1 MRNDVVLIGIALSSL
16 VAGATLAD
24 DGKQSPPAT
33 PAPAAT
39 PIQPSAAP
47 AATPASGKSDRLLNQ
62 VIEIRN
68 EWVKTRAA
76 DAPPVETVE
85 DRGREQVGRLLFS
98 KVTLEFEE
106 VTLREALRALRRELG
121 LNMTVFLA
129 DPSGKTQRPGFDGEQ
144 LVSLSLRE
152 VDGRAA
158 LEALLA
164 FAGKEGTWQLHNG
177 VIEVGPR
184 AHLARQEA
192 REARFYDTSDLAIDP
207 PDWEAPMSPGGA
219 PRELQRRTSDEV
231 IGEVA
236 RMIVTHC
243 EPDAF
248 LPEPEMR
255 FDEATGRMVP
265 RQHTT
270 PSGNGAGRGGSG
282 RKSPNTQA
290 TANFDPADAQVF
302 VKGRWASIQMKDN
315 KLAILAP
322 DFVHRA
328 INGYPSPIPPPAAE

>member
-1 MRNDVVLIGIALSSL
+1 MRIDVALLGIASCVLL
-16 VAGATLAD
+16 AGAASAD
-24 DGKQSPPAT
+24 DPPTPPPAT
-33 PAPAAT
+33 PA
-39 PIQPSAAP
+39 AP
-47 AATPASGKSDRLLNQ
+47 AALPAAAPSNRLLNQ
-62 VIEIRN
+62 VLEIRN
-68 EWVKTRAA
+68 EWTRTRSA
-76 DAPPVETVE
+76 DAQRPETAE
-85 DRGREQVGRLLFS
+85 DRGREQVGRLLYS

-106 VTLREALRALRRELG
+106 VPLREALRALRRELG
-121 LNMTVFLA
+121 LNMMAFLA

-144 LVSLSLRE
+144 LVSLALRE

-158 LEALLA
+158 LEALIA
-164 FAGKEGTWQLHNG
+164 FAGKEVTWQLHNG

-184 AHLARQEA
+184 SHLARQEA
-192 REARFYDTSDLAIDP
+192 REARVYDTSDLAIDP
-207 PDWEAPMSPGGA
+207 PDWKAPRSPGGA

-231 IGEVA
+231 IGELA

-248 LPEPEMR
+248 LPEPDTR

-265 RQHTT
+265 RQHTM
-270 PSGNGAGRGGSG
+270 PSGDGAGRGGAG

-302 VKGRWASIQMKDN
+302 VTGRWASIQMKDN

-328 INGYPSPIPPPAAE
+328 INGCPTPIPPPAAE